1 MPEDSFVPPPPKSAA
16 KSRWQTAAGFAPNAP
31 GNEDAVPPSIPA
43 PSGPP
48 YVLAAKKKPGTI
60 SRFLNSSQP
69 ADPADAGLPAT
80 ASSDAPVAAADPVSD
95 RLAARSAARAA
106 KLAAGSSV
114 KQFDPTDIF
123 GALVPTGH
131 APPPVAVEAALDSA
145 VPKEDTKKTA
155 PAASPGS
162 MPTQSAGGL
171 PRVAKAAQVAQGAPP
186 AKKKAGCSGPPP
198 VVPKKK
204 GSGPPSIPMPKKKS
218 GGAPPA
224 VPKEKAGGSGPPPV
238 VKQQAAVS
246 SNEAAAPKKAVWPPP
261 TAGDSGSQPAPRK
274 TQKAVAAGEVRAAV
288 AVNLAISNRALGVTM
303 SWAVTH
309 SQSPAL

>member
-145 VPKEDTKKTA
+145 VPKEDTKKKSWFNADAKCRWTA
-155 PAASPGS
+155 
-162 MPTQSAGGL
+162 
-171 PRVAKAAQVAQGAPP
+171 
-186 AKKKAGCSGPPP
+186 
-198 VVPKKK
+198 
-204 GSGPPSIPMPKKKS
+204 S
-218 GGAPPA
+218 GGKSSASGA
-224 VPKEKAGGSGPPPV
+224 RSAAGKEKSRMQRATASGA
-238 VKQQAAVS
+238 KEERQWAAVD
-246 SNEAAAPKKAVWPPP
+246 SNAKEEERWRPTSRSEGKSRRQRATASGEA
-261 TAGDSGSQPAPRK
+261 TGG
-274 TQKAVAAGEVRAAV
+274 G
-288 AVNLAISNRALGVTM
+288 
-303 SWAVTH
+303 
-309 SQSPAL
+309 